1 MQPEQDA
8 VEENWQ
14 AEPEKPMALM
24 SIKQLEQLISQC
36 YQERDEIQVLETQI
50 KEKEKLHNNTKQR
63 ILSVFQEFNK
73 SNYSS
78 HRGMLIRQRRF
89 NVTMPKDPKKRSAF
103 FGYLKERDTFES
115 LITVNA
121 QSLNSY
127 YKAEM
132 DVAAKSGKPFEIPG
146 LDAPKYF
153 ETLSIRTKR

>member
-14 AEPEKPMALM
+14 RDPEKPMALM
-24 SIKQLEQLISQC
+24 SVKQLEQLIGQC
-36 YQERDEIQVLETQI
+36 YSERDEIQVLETQL
-50 KEKEKLHNNTKQR
+50 KEKEKLHSNTKQR

-89 NVTMPKDPKKRSAF
+89 SVTMPKDPKKKAAF
-103 FGYLKERDTFES
+103 FEYLKEKDSFDG

-121 QSLNSY
+121 QSLNSF

-132 DVAAKSGKPFEIPG
+132 DVAAKSGEAFEIPG